1 MSQASDQEVPKILTG
16 EEPAPQEHSLSEP
29 RAALA
34 GSEAPQLPPG
44 NDLLHEGNNLMM
56 VLLGQAEMLKDGTAK
71 EKEVGQNVKLM
82 VEAAVRMGEVWAK
95 LRALLENDFSQD
107 EIAPAKHK

>member
-1 MSQASDQEVPKILTG
+1 MSRANNQAVPKIFAG

-56 VLLGQAEMLKDGTAK
+56 VLLSQAEILKDGTAK
-71 EKEVGQNVKLM
+71 EKEVSQNVKLM

-95 LRALLENDFSQD
+95 LCALLEIGFSQD